1 MTTKQKKKTNM
12 NIKWKREIACIHR
25 RTRNHHRLY
34 CIFISHD
41 IHKQNT
47 CYDLA
52 TMRPP
57 IFFLFCSNSKKCY
70 VNCQADTFTQ
80 HFTWCMCA
88 VVLVGLSFDPL
99 FSIYLSERW
108 PYSDR
113 LLGGNDC
120 FHRMISSLSVCTWS
134 WMCLCVRNETVFFPH
149 FKS

>member
-57 IFFLFCSNSKKCY
+57 IFFCFVRTAKNVMWTVKRTRSRSISLGVCVLLFL
-70 VNCQADTFTQ
+70 
-80 HFTWCMCA
+80 
-88 VVLVGLSFDPL
+88 LVFLSIRLFLDLLERALALFRSVAWRQWL
-99 FSIYLSERW
+99 FS
-108 PYSDR
+108 SD
-113 LLGGNDC
+113 DFVAVC
-120 FHRMISSLSVCTWS
+120 VYVVVDVFVCTKW
-134 WMCLCVRNETVFFPH
+134 NGFFSS
-149 FKS
+149 F